1 VAEIQLA
8 DATKLLTDIL
18 SRDIPSRFIEEWEL
32 ISIDD
37 EIKRLERKVA
47 SQEEIIK
54 QLKDGTYNEL
64 MFQLKERSP

>member
-1 VAEIQLA
+1 MAEIQLA